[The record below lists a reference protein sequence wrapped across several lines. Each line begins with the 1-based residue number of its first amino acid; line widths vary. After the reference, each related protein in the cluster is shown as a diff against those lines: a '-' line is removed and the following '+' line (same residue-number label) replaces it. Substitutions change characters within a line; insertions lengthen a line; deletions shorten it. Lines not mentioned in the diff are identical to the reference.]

1 MGIAQGKPRNF
12 VQGRCLMSLMRLRV
26 CSTLCKGLQQRLLLE
41 PASAFFLL
49 LPSTNIIHYY
59 IVGLRLLDPN
69 WLENGKPPVTC
80 KYLPSPAFWTQW
92 PVGFGDQLWAEMPH
106 EECQEQ
112 IRESGIWTESLVFTG
127 CLLKQGFI
135 YLFAPK
141 ARSLES
147 LRWLA
152 GSPSSW
158 SSILVSGLQGSGQ
171 TIVRIRF
178 DPIEEYSIDA
188 VFPI

>member
-80 KYLPSPAFWTQW
+80 KYLPSPAFWTQR
-92 PVGFGDQLWAEMPH
+92 PVGFGDQL
-106 EECQEQ
+106 
-112 IRESGIWTESLVFTG
+112 
-127 CLLKQGFI
+127 
-135 YLFAPK
+135 
-141 ARSLES
+141 
-147 LRWLA
+147 
-152 GSPSSW
+152 
-158 SSILVSGLQGSGQ
+158 
-171 TIVRIRF
+171 
-178 DPIEEYSIDA
+178 
-188 VFPI
+188 